1 MDTATNARQHEEKIE
16 RIRSNRDL
24 SDQAKQRMTREVY
37 EKAAREHQRL
47 VTEAREAQE
56 APDGA
61 WRVGA
66 GGGGGSYW
74 LDAPQ

>member
-1 MDTATNARQHEEKIE
+1 MMNTATNARQHEEKIE

-47 VTEAREAQE
+47 VTEAREAQ
-56 APDGA
+56 
-61 WRVGA
+61 
-66 GGGGGSYW
+66 
-74 LDAPQ
+74 